1 MRTVELDD
9 ELAALLE
16 QEKPLDQAARE
27 ALVIELFR
35 RGKISTGRACA
46 LLSLSRVDFARRV
59 SELGIPYFLMSKDEW
74 ATEEKTVDAWLKS

>member
-1 MRTVELDD
+1 MRTVALDD

-16 QEKPLDQAARE
+16 QEKPLDLAARE

-35 RGKISTGRACA
+35 RGKISTGRAST

-59 SELGIPYFLMSKDEW
+59 SELGIPYFLMNKDDWTAEQ
-74 ATEEKTVDAWLKS
+74 ETVDAWLKS